1 MLSPEN
7 CILIGLTLLQ
17 IGWIMTCDTRKKSM
31 TSLTLFSL
39 CGGLIA
45 ATSGLQAD
53 TAPED
58 QTYSEYQP
66 YCEVDLF
73 RRDTPIYFIEAE
85 YLYWVVNEGA
95 LDYTVKMNK
104 PAGPEKSYAVGN
116 FHNAEFDWSSGFRV
130 AFGYFRA
137 PHYWDMFLE
146 YTYLPAFGSNEV
158 RTSHSSDK
166 FLNGTWSHP
175 DVNSEAG
182 SYSIRK
188 GP

>member
-1 MLSPEN
+1 MLPSKN
-7 CILIGLTLLQ
+7 YVLIGLTLLQ
-17 IGWIMTCDTRKKSM
+17 IGWIMAYDTRKKSM

-39 CGGLIA
+39 CGGLVA

-53 TAPED
+53 TARGNQIYAPED
-58 QTYSEYQP
+58 QPSD
-66 YCEVDLF
+66 EVDLF
-73 RRDTPIYFIEAE
+73 RKDTPVYFIEAE

-95 LDYTVKMNK
+95 LDYAVKMNK
-104 PAGPEKSYAVGN
+104 RAGPEKSYAVGN

-166 FLNGTWSHP
+166 FLN
-175 DVNSEAG
+175 
-182 SYSIRK
+182 
-188 GP
+188 